1 MKIGR
6 KILILVAAFVA
17 VILATSAINL
27 YSFIMIQKDVAYT
40 KDYWARGLR
49 DASDIMNS
57 FAHSRLYILQASDTW
72 AQADISAASE
82 YLGDTEKRLD
92 AYAASANFTPQ
103 EKVVFDELMADFAAY
118 KAMSEQALGTLTGG
132 DRAADDDALDAY
144 VMSEDFER
152 AFDGIS
158 DILQD
163 INAYDYQGVVDN
175 SVEIDDYISNAIVL
189 VLIISLVLGIS
200 IMVFA
205 YMLSR
210 SITKP
215 IAQIVGV
222 ANSVAG
228 GDISADVEIE
238 AKAEI
243 GTLAS
248 GLGNIVDGMND
259 SLWTVRKSSVDIVN
273 VSNEL
278 KNSSGSVA
286 SAVTEQASSVQ
297 EIASTLASIA
307 TLSDGNKDG
316 VRDCA
321 ELSTQMGD
329 MATRGQSQIDE
340 MLSAMDAIKTA
351 SVSISGVIKMIS
363 DIAFQTNIL
372 ALNAAVEAAR
382 AGAHGKG
389 FAVVA
394 EEVRNLAQRSASS
407 VKDTDALIKETVQ
420 KVERGLT
427 IANDTESLLTKIIE
441 GVLSMSEKMVS
452 ITGGVSEEA
461 MAVQQI
467 DQTVQQ
473 LAQTLQGNAASTQ
486 EISALAEQLTYTA
499 DDLDAAV
506 KKFRL
511 RDEGSDGNGGRGSG
525 SGGGR
530 GNSGSGNGGRGGR
543 RLQADDRLL
552 LE

>member
-6 KILILVAAFVA
+6 KIFILVAAFVV
-17 VILATSAINL
+17 VILASSAINL
-27 YSFIMIQKDVAYT
+27 YSFLMIQEDVAHT
-40 KDYWARGLR
+40 RDYWARGLKETGG
-49 DASDIMNS
+49 IMNS
-57 FAHSRLYILQASDTW
+57 FAHSRLYIMQAADTW
-72 AQADISAASE
+72 SQEDIGAASR
-82 YLGDTEKRLD
+82 YLGETEQRLAD
-92 AYAASANFTPQ
+92 YAALANFTSD
-103 EKVVFDELMADFAAY
+103 EKVVFDELMADFAEY
-118 KAMSEQALGTLTGG
+118 KSMSERALAMLSGG
-132 DRAADDDALDAY
+132 NREADDDALDAY
-144 VMSEDFER
+144 VMSADFDR
-152 AFDGIS
+152 AFDSIS
-158 DILQD
+158 DIMQQ
-163 INAYDYQGVVDN
+163 INAYDYQGVVN
-175 SVEIDDYISNAIVL
+175 VSNEVDDYISNAIMLVL
-189 VLIISLVLGIS
+189 VISIVLGLSTIAFS
-200 IMVFA
+200 YFV
-205 YMLSR
+205 SR

-215 IAQIVGV
+215 IAQIVGI
-222 ANSVAG
+222 AGSVAD
-228 GDISADVEIE
+228 GDISADVDVS

-243 GTLAS
+243 GSIAS

-259 SLWTVRKSSVDIVN
+259 SLWTVRKSSADIVN
-273 VSNEL
+273 VANEL

-297 EIASTLASIA
+297 EIASTLTSIA
-307 TLSDGNKDG
+307 ELSDGNKNG

-329 MATRGQSQIDE
+329 LATRGQGQIDE
-340 MLSAMDAIKTA
+340 MLEAMDAIKTA
-351 SVSISGVIKMIS
+351 SVSISGVIKVIS

-407 VKDTDALIKETVQ
+407 VEDTDALIKETTQ
-420 KVERGLT
+420 KVERGLA
-427 IANDTESLLTKIIE
+427 IANDTESLLTKIID
-441 GVLSMSEKMVS
+441 GVLNMSEKMVS

-461 MAVQQI
+461 VAVQQI

-473 LAQTLQGNAASTQ
+473 LAQTIQGNAASTE

-499 DDLDAAV
+499 DDLETAV

-511 RDEGSDGNGGRGSG
+511 KDDGESGGGG

-530 GNSGSGNGGRGGR
+530 GGRGNAGGSGQRGS
-543 RLQADDRLL
+543 RLL